1 MTTPARPSATI
12 WEPLFRRSA
21 HGGISLQARIRQMLV
36 AAVLDGQLPV
46 GAPIPSSRELALHL
60 QVARNTVVIAYQQLV
75 DEGFLVSRERSGF
88 YVHPEALAGR
98 VGHVASDEAPLLG
111 PAPDWR
117 RRFRFQPSMQRN
129 IVKRADWQKYPYP
142 FLYAQFDA

>member
-75 DEGFLVSRERSGF
+75 DEGFLGL
-88 YVHPEALAGR
+88 P
-98 VGHVASDEAPLLG
+98 
-111 PAPDWR
+111 
-117 RRFRFQPSMQRN
+117 
-129 IVKRADWQKYPYP
+129 RA
-142 FLYAQFDA
+142 